1 MLTVKGIQSFANLFQ
16 ARRARDAAGNETGE
30 PKFNLT
36 LLIAPN
42 DPQVAM
48 IRGVV
53 DQVIRDTFP
62 SGMGNKSDVCFSLY
76 DEKYRGKD
84 YYDPRFS
91 GWWAL
96 TASAKE
102 SDRPEVVNMNY
113 QKIVDP
119 GKVFSGMVVY
129 ASVNIGGY
137 TKGTGGIGC
146 WINGVMVTDEE
157 PPFGRLD
164 NKPTVEQMFAKVLGG
179 TATAPVSTPPAPPAP
194 LAPPPVAPAPVARR
208 MTAKA
213 ETTYEAYI
221 AAGWSD
227 VLLIQHGLMES
238 PTGQPLSFQ

>member
-1 MLTVKGIQSFANLFQ
+1 MLTVKGILSFANLFQ
-16 ARRARDAAGNETGE
+16 ARQTKDAAGNGTGD
-30 PKFNLT
+30 PKFGMA
-36 LLIAPN
+36 LLLAPS

-48 IRGVV
+48 INAEV
-53 DQVIRDTFP
+53 QAAKNATFP
-62 SGMGNKSDVCFSLY
+62 SGMGNKSDVCFALY
-76 DEKYRGKD
+76 DEKFRGKD

-91 GWWAL
+91 GYYVL
-96 TASAKE
+96 TATAKE
-102 SDRPEVVNMNY
+102 SDRPAVVTQTM
-113 QKIVDP
+113 QKIIDP
-119 GKVFSGMVVY
+119 GAVFSGQIVH

-146 WINGVMVTDEE
+146 WINGVMITDEE

-164 NKPTVEQMFAKVLGG
+164 NKPSVEQMFAKVLGG
-179 TATAPVSTPPAPPAP
+179 TTAPAPVKTPPAPPG
-194 LAPPPVAPAPVARR
+194 PPAAPAPVLRK

-227 VLLIQHGLMES
+227 SLLIQHGLMES

>member
-1 MLTVKGIQSFANLFQ
+1 MLTVKGILSFANLFQ
-16 ARRARDAAGNETGE
+16 ARQLKDAAGNGTGD
-30 PKFNLT
+30 PKFGMA
-36 LLIAPN
+36 LLLAPN

-48 IRGVV
+48 IQATVA
-53 DQVIRDTFP
+53 QATKDTFP

-91 GWWAL
+91 GYWVLNA
-96 TASAKE
+96 TAKE
-102 SDRPEVVNMNY
+102 SDRPAVVTQTM
-113 QKIVDP
+113 QKIIDP
-119 GKVFSGMVVY
+119 GAVYSGMVVY

-164 NKPTVEQMFAKVLGG
+164 NKPSVEQMFAKVLGG
-179 TATAPVSTPPAPPAP
+179 TAAAPVSTPPAPPAP
-194 LAPPPVAPAPVARR
+194 LAPPPAPPAAPVRR

-221 AAGWSD
+221 AAGWTDS
-227 VLLIQHGLMES
+227 LLIQHGYMES